1 MTSLF
6 FGGFMINYNELAKKY
21 NTPLYVYDE
30 NKIID
35 IMHEYKSN
43 FKSNAFDTKV
53 LYASKALSIL
63 KIYRLAKEKG
73 LCADVVSAGEIFT
86 ALKAGMNPNDLYFHG
101 NNKLPDELEYAIS
114 SNVTHIVIDS
124 LADFYHIEE
133 AAKKLKKNVSCLIR
147 LNTGVEAHTHKFIV
161 TSHIDSKFGLL
172 IGSEDLN
179 KTLELIKKSDYVTL
193 EGFHSH
199 IGSQIMTMEGFYAAI
214 DKLLEYMKNFDEVLS
229 LNIGGGFGAKY
240 TSDDKVLEIKD
251 VASGLIK
258 YTEAKLKEL
267 DLKIKTLMIE
277 PGRSIVCEAGT
288 TLYKV
293 GALKHTPNRQYYFVD
308 GGMTDNIRPA
318 LYQAK
323 YEGFIVGKE
332 NEEKKLVT
340 VAGKCCESGDIIMED
355 TYLPEAEEGD
365 LLVVKSTGAYGYSMS
380 SNYNKALRPAVVFVK
395 DGISSLAVRRQT
407 FEDLIEGE
415 IDENI

>member
-1 MTSLF
+1 
-6 FGGFMINYNELAKKY
+6 MINYKELAKSYK
-21 NTPLYVYDE
+21 TPLYVYDE
-30 NKIID
+30 NKIIN
-35 IMHEYKSN
+35 IMHEYKDN
-43 FKSNAFDTKV
+43 FISSEFNTKV

-63 KIYRLAKEKG
+63 KIYRLAKENG

-86 ALKAGMNPNDLYFHG
+86 ALKAGMNPYDLYFHG
-101 NNKLPDELEYAIS
+101 NNKTREELEYAIS
-114 SNVTHIVIDS
+114 NNVVHIVIDS
-124 LADFYHIEE
+124 LADFYHVEDV
-133 AAKKLKKNVSCLIR
+133 ALKLNKEVSCLIR

-161 TSHIDSKFGLL
+161 TSHIDSKFGML
-172 IGSEDLN
+172 IGSDDLN
-179 KTLELIKKSDYVTL
+179 KTLELINKSKVVKL

-214 DKLLEYMKNFDEVLS
+214 DKLLKYLKSFNEVLS

-240 TSDDKVLEIKD
+240 TSDDKTLEIKD
-251 VASGLIK
+251 VARNLIE
-258 YTEAKLKEL
+258 YTSSKLHDL
-267 DLKIKTLMIE
+267 NLKINTLMIE

-288 TLYKV
+288 TLYTI
-293 GALKHTPNRQYYFVD
+293 GALKHTPNRKYYFVD

-323 YEGFIVGKE
+323 YEGYIVGKE
-332 NEEKKLVT
+332 NADKIMVT

-355 TYLPEAEEGD
+355 TYLAPAAEGD

-395 DGISSLAVRRQT
+395 DGKPSLAVRRQT
-407 FEDLIEGE
+407 YEDLIEGE

>member
-6 FGGFMINYNELAKKY
+6 FGGFMINYKELEQKY
-21 NTPLYVYDE
+21 STPLYVYDE
-30 NKIID
+30 NKIIE
-35 IMHEYKSN
+35 IMHDYKDN
-43 FKSNAFDTKV
+43 FKSDEFNTKV

-63 KIYRLAKEKG
+63 KIYRLVKEHG
-73 LCADVVSAGEIFT
+73 LCADVVSGGEIFT
-86 ALKAGMNPNDLYFHG
+86 ALKAGMNPQDLYFHG
-101 NNKLPDELEYAIS
+101 NNKSPYELEYAIS
-114 SNVTHIVIDS
+114 NDVTHIVIDS
-124 LADFYHIEE
+124 LSDFNHIEA
-133 AAKKLKKNVSCLIR
+133 AAKKLNKKVSCLIR

-161 TSHIDSKFGLL
+161 TSHIDSKFGML
-172 IGSEDLN
+172 IGSKDLN
-179 KTLELIKKSDYVTL
+179 QTLELIKKSKYVIL

-214 DKLLEYMKNFDEVLS
+214 DKLLDYLKNFNEVLS

-240 TSDDKVLEIKD
+240 TCDDKPLEIKAI
-251 VASGLIK
+251 VNGLIK
-258 YTEAKLKEL
+258 YTTEKLHQL
-267 DLKIKTLMIE
+267 NIKIDTLMIE

-288 TLYKV
+288 TLYKI
-293 GALKHTPNRQYYFVD
+293 GALKQTPNRQYYFID

-323 YEGFIVGKE
+323 YEGYIVGKE
-332 NEEKKLVT
+332 NLPKRLVT

-355 TYLPEAEEGD
+355 TYLPDAEEGD

-380 SNYNKALRPAVVFVK
+380 SNYNKALRPAVVFVH
-395 DGISSLAVRRQT
+395 DGASRLAVRRQT
-407 FEDLIEGE
+407 FNDLIEGE